1 MIVNL
6 ELTFATGEARWRPAA
21 TGLLMA
27 WNVSSARMQSWLKRS
42 TASSRRLPAKPV
54 PRNCGRLCSD
64 QNYDRRVFAPP
75 ATGGSMV
82 CGATKG
88 IAGAVS
94 AAMSSGSSR

>member
-42 TASSRRLPAKPV
+42 TASSRRLPAKPILAADTIDARGKIV
-54 PRNCGRLCSD
+54 TPGQRRRL
-64 QNYDRRVFAPP
+64 
-75 ATGGSMV
+75 
-82 CGATKG
+82 
-88 IAGAVS
+88 
-94 AAMSSGSSR
+94 